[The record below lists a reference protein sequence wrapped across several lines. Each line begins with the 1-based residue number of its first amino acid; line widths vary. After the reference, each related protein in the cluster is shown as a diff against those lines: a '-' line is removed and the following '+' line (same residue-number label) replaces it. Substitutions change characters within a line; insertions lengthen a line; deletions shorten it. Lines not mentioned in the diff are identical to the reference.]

1 MTPILATALANTTVA
16 LNTAAM
22 KYVPVMAKIT
32 GSATLQKVVDML
44 SGGITFLGG
53 GMIVWG
59 AISVGVNIR
68 EGSSGNGSAV
78 ASSVGMIVGGAV
90 IIAAAVFFKG
100 LDLDWASGAAA

>member
-22 KYVPVMAKIT
+22 KYVPVLGLSGA
-32 GSATLQKVVDML
+32 ATLQKVVNML

-59 AISVGVNIR
+59 AISVGVNVR

-90 IIAAAVFFKG
+90 IIAAAMLFRS
-100 LDLDWASGAAA
+100 LDLNWATDAVA